1 VNPVAILLPALANL
15 GSGAARFPKW
25 VEEDRAL
32 IAEPECATINS
43 AIPSAPLAC
52 DWLLAWPSEERLVKL
67 ALTDSAAWVAAYV
80 AWSSEESGVC
90 LTVRSEND
98 ESIAR
103 GGGDMATGRIII
115 SSCSGRIAPEF
126 TAIPAAS
133 VAISI
138 PGDQWNE
145 INRLAAQ
152 TFVPASDVSR
162 QKGAGFEE
170 ASLRERMVANDDWAA
185 FDD

>member
-1 VNPVAILLPALANL
+1 VNPIAILLPALANL
-15 GSGAARFPKW
+15 QSGAVGFPKW
-25 VEEDRAL
+25 VEENRL
-32 IAEPECATINS
+32 LVGKLGCAAANS
-43 AIPSAPLAC
+43 AILSAPLAC

-67 ALTDSAAWVAAYV
+67 ALTDSIAWVAAY
-80 AWSSEESGVC
+80 AIWASEESGVC
-90 LTVRSEND
+90 LKVRIEND
-98 ESIAR
+98 ASIAR
-103 GGGDMATGRIII
+103 DGGHKTTDLVII
-115 SSCSGRIAPEF
+115 SSSSGRIALEF

-133 VAISI
+133 AAISI
-138 PGDQWNE
+138 PDDQWSE
-145 INRLAAQ
+145 INRLAAR